1 MKKFIGVL
9 GILAASTAFSS
20 AELAAESVVNPDGS
34 IGGCFWG
41 LLYNLVVI

>member
-1 MKKFIGVL
+1 MKKIIGML

-20 AELAAESVVNPDGS
+20 AVLAAESVVNPDGS

-41 LLYNLVVI
+41 FCFYIIW